1 MNPAPERWPAP
12 PAELPFPL
20 DRIDVWRVPVAAEAL
35 PEEEWRG
42 ILAADEVAR
51 AARFRFDR
59 DRNRYRRGRTALRM
73 LLGRYLEVPAAEIRF
88 QYENHGKPEVAHP
101 NNARELRFNSSDSG
115 GLVLIAVTSGTVV
128 GIDVEQLRPM
138 PDLVNIATRFFSA
151 REVQALLAFKEEKRP
166 EAFFACWTRKEA
178 FLKATGVGLSYP
190 LSAFSVSV
198 DPDGPAKMLELGD
211 DSAAAG
217 KWSLQDL
224 QPAEGFRAS
233 LAWEGGFRSVEKWEF
248 SGTASIERNET
259 GRSVRE
265 T

>member
-1 MNPAPERWPAP
+1 MTTVPEGWPTP
-12 PAELPFPL
+12 PVELPFPL
-20 DRIDVWRVPVAAEAL
+20 DRIDVWRVPVEVEAM

-51 AARFRFDR
+51 ASRFHFDR
-59 DRNRYRRGRTALRM
+59 DRNRYRRGRTALRI

-88 QYENHGKPEVAHP
+88 QYESHGKPEIAHP
-101 NNARELRFNSSDSG
+101 HNARELRFNSSDSG
-115 GLVLIAVTSGTVV
+115 GLVLIAVTAGTVV
-128 GIDVEQLRPM
+128 GVNVERLRPM

-151 REVQALLAFKEEKRP
+151 REVQDLLAFSEEKRP

-178 FLKATGVGLSYP
+178 FLKAMGVGLSYP

-198 DPDGPAKMLELGD
+198 NPDGPAKMLELGED
-211 DSAAAG
+211 KSAAG

-224 QPAEGFRAS
+224 QPGEGFRAS
-233 LAWEGGFRSVEKWEF
+233 LAWEGKFRRVERWEY
-248 SGTASIERNET
+248 SHAAGIEHGEM
-259 GRSVRE
+259 GRSARE